1 MIDKNSYSIGK
12 EVTPTGIAFYVA
24 PYVNSVTRVGT
35 QEEKKILFEA
45 MLEDKAYNF
54 IPSTKRGC
62 KGQEETILT
71 QALRMCVNTK
81 KHQDDEKKIGV
92 SLLKT

>member
-1 MIDKNSYSIGK
+1 
-12 EVTPTGIAFYVA
+12 
-24 PYVNSVTRVGT
+24 
-35 QEEKKILFEA
+35 

-71 QALRMCVNTK
+71 QALRMCANTK